1 MRTPKSFWLYVVY
14 AIIFTI
20 SEIKTEIF
28 TFIESESHSVMLDSL
43 QPHGLYSQW
52 NFPHQ
57 NTGGGSLSLFQGIFP
72 SKGLNPCLQHCR
84 WILYQLNY
92 QGSNIKIIIIKSVY
106 SNINFMFSFKTHIIK
121 IVKKIALFTLLVSLN
136 WRQIY
141 FHICF
146 YIQYVITH
154 YFGWMALKK
163 IYLQRNMSLEKGK
176 NFLKAF
182 QIIVDILLLYYSKH
196 GVESNQW

>member
-28 TFIESESHSVMLDSL
+28 IFIESESHSVMLDSL

-72 SKGLNPCLQHCR
+72 SKGLNPGLQHCR

-121 IVKKIALFTLLVSLN
+121 IVKRIALFTLLVSLN

-163 IYLQRNMSLEKGK
+163 NLSSEKYVIGKGQEFFKGFSDNCGYSSFILQ
-176 NFLKAF
+176 
-182 QIIVDILLLYYSKH
+182 QIWCGI
-196 GVESNQW
+196 